1 MAFFLMP
8 ERLPKTRARSAAVM
22 RGAESFAGPKRRAQ
36 SLAVGEVGTFAVCFI
51 VCERGER
58 ERRVGARVGRL
69 PMRDDEC
76 VGFPFDEVVDARWA
90 YRGRSAASEI
100 SRPNAHVMCLVPRI
114 DHAHNGMSLT
124 CILHITTAIQDT
136 ESCRNEL
143 AEGLHGRAWICVES
157 Y

>member
-8 ERLPKTRARSAAVM
+8 ERLPKTRARSAEVM

-76 VGFPFDEVVDARWA
+76 VGFPFDEVVDAVWA
-90 YRGRSAASEI
+90 YRGRSALL
-100 SRPNAHVMCLVPRI
+100 RF
-114 DHAHNGMSLT
+114 
-124 CILHITTAIQDT
+124 
-136 ESCRNEL
+136 
-143 AEGLHGRAWICVES
+143 HGRTHIATS
-157 Y
+157 RRSH

>member
-58 ERRVGARVGRL
+58 ERGEWALGLDGFRCVMTSASGFRL
-69 PMRDDEC
+69 TKLL
-76 VGFPFDEVVDARWA
+76 DARWA
-90 YRGRSAASEI
+90 YRGRSAPSEI
-100 SRPNAHVMCLVPRI
+100 PRPNAHRHVLSLALTTLI
-114 DHAHNGMSLT
+114 TDELDLHAYMYSPAFNHF
-124 CILHITTAIQDT
+124 
-136 ESCRNEL
+136 
-143 AEGLHGRAWICVES
+143 HGH
-157 Y
+157 

>member
-8 ERLPKTRARSAAVM
+8 ERLPKTRARSAALM

-76 VGFPFDEVVDARWA
+76 VGFPFDEVV
-90 YRGRSAASEI
+90 GRE
-100 SRPNAHVMCLVPRI
+100 V
-114 DHAHNGMSLT
+114 
-124 CILHITTAIQDT
+124 
-136 ESCRNEL
+136 
-143 AEGLHGRAWICVES
+143 GLPWSICS
-157 Y
+157 F